1 MTVLRPRGLIL
12 DAGALLQAEAKP
24 KGSVWTYCLQEV
36 GAGRRPLLPAVVL
49 ARVWRE
55 GARQAV
61 MARLVKVCE
70 VVPFDE
76 VAAKRVGALLGASA
90 TSDVVD
96 AMVVLTAIR
105 TRFTVVTSDPGDISE
120 IAASVNYR
128 VPLIT
133 V

>member
-1 MTVLRPRGLIL
+1 M
-12 DAGALLQAEAKP
+12 
-24 KGSVWTYCLQEV
+24 
-36 GAGRRPLLPAVVL
+36 
-49 ARVWRE
+49 
-55 GARQAV
+55 
-61 MARLVKVCE
+61 
-70 VVPFDE
+70 PFDE

-120 IAASVNYR
+120 IAAFVNYR